1 MKSLKYALGICFL
14 VLGII
19 LIVLGIISYA
29 YSQNIVIAATLIVAG
44 AILIMAFKG
53 MRIKGR
59 QECSFD
65 KYGNAVKKYS
75 SLSQAERKAIDMT
88 VMARNESI
96 MSEAEFNAMLNTGVK
111 NPDKELKSLI
121 GLDKVKDVEGMK
133 KLLNA
138 NKKVFEGCGI
148 SLGTYLSSLTP
159 DNIKESKKVLQEQIE
174 KENMTNYQ
182 TFKNLTE
189 KCWNKEKKCFTKP
202 DGVEQKIFDVIKN
215 TKTKGQWKKAL
226 KYGGVTAGVM
236 GALTLGYKMMTSN

>member
-1 MKSLKYALGICFL
+1 M
-14 VLGII
+14 VN
-19 LIVLGIISYA
+19 SYGMNS
-29 YSQNIVIAATLIVAG
+29 YPQMNYNQSFNQNVQPQQNGGNGLG
-44 AILIMAFKG
+44 AIVG
-53 MRIKGR
+53 MTAVGGVTGGAVGYFRNRHPVNKNGVASD
-59 QECSFD
+59 SFA
-65 KYGNAVKKYS
+65 KQVFENHVKKNVSGS
-75 SLSQAERKAIDMT
+75 SKEFFKQLKAVT
-88 VMARNESI
+88 
-96 MSEAEFNAMLNTGVK
+96 K
-111 NPDKELKSLI
+111 

-189 KCWNKEKKCFTKP
+189 KCWDKEKKRFTKP

-236 GALTLGYKMMTSN
+236 GALTLGYKMMTSAS

>member
-1 MKSLKYALGICFL
+1 MVNSYGMNSYPQMNYNQGFNQNVQPQQNRSGGGLGSVVGSALIG
-14 VLGII
+14 G
-19 LIVLGIISYA
+19 
-29 YSQNIVIAATLIVAG
+29 VAG
-44 AILIMAFKG
+44 GTVGYLKNRHPVDKNGVASDAFAKQAFENHVSKNMSSDGKDFFKQLKNVTKG
-53 MRIKGR
+53 L
-59 QECSFD
+59 E
-65 KYGNAVKKYS
+65 
-75 SLSQAERKAIDMT
+75 
-88 VMARNESI
+88 
-96 MSEAEFNAMLNTGVK
+96 
-111 NPDKELKSLI
+111 
-121 GLDKVKDVEGMK
+121 KVKDVEGMK

-138 NKKVFEGCGI
+138 NKKVFALSGMP
-148 SLGTYLSSLTP
+148 LDTYLSSLTP

-174 KENMTNYQ
+174 KRNMTNYQ

>member
-1 MKSLKYALGICFL
+1 MVNSYGMNSYPQMNYDQGLNQNMQPQQNGGSGLGS
-14 VLGII
+14 VVGM
-19 LIVLGIISYA
+19 
-29 YSQNIVIAATLIVAG
+29 AAFGGVAG
-44 AILIMAFKG
+44 GTVGYLKNRHPINKNG
-53 MRIKGR
+53 VVSD
-59 QECSFD
+59 SFAKQVFENHVD
-65 KYGNAVKKYS
+65 KNIS
-75 SLSQAERKAIDMT
+75 SSGK
-88 VMARNESI
+88 
-96 MSEAEFNAMLNTGVK
+96 EFFQQLK
-111 NPDKELKSLI
+111 NVAK

-138 NKKVFEGCGI
+138 NKKVFEGSGI

-159 DNIKESKKVLQEQIE
+159 DNIKESKKILQEQIE

-189 KCWNKEKKCFTKP
+189 KCWDKEKKCFTKA

>member
-1 MKSLKYALGICFL
+1 M
-14 VLGII
+14 VN
-19 LIVLGIISYA
+19 SYGMNT
-29 YSQNIVIAATLIVAG
+29 YPQMNYNQGFNQNIQPQQNRSSGFGSVIGTAVVGGAVGG
-44 AILIMAFKG
+44 AIGYLKNRHPVDKNGVASDSFAKQAFENHVSKNMSSDGKEFFKQLKAVTKG
-53 MRIKGR
+53 L
-59 QECSFD
+59 E
-65 KYGNAVKKYS
+65 
-75 SLSQAERKAIDMT
+75 
-88 VMARNESI
+88 
-96 MSEAEFNAMLNTGVK
+96 
-111 NPDKELKSLI
+111 
-121 GLDKVKDVEGMK
+121 KVKDVEGMK

-138 NKKVFEGCGI
+138 NKKVFALSGMP
-148 SLGTYLSSLTP
+148 LDTYLSSLTP

-174 KENMTNYQ
+174 KRNMTNYQ